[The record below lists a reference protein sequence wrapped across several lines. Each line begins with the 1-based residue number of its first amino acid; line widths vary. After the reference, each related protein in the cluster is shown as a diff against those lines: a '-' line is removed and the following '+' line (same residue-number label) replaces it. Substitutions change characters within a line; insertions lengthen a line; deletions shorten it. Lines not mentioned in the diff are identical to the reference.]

1 MYSADWPA
9 PQNVK
14 TLITTREGGV
24 SRAPYDRLNL
34 GHHVQDD
41 PQAVKQNRARL
52 CQYLPC
58 EPVWLQQV
66 HGTKVVNATS
76 AQSGIEADAVFSDSP
91 GAVCAVMTADC
102 LPVLFTNVQG
112 TKVAAAHAGWKGLM
126 DGVLEAALA
135 KFSKDDLIITY
146 MGPAIGPSAFEV
158 GPEVRD
164 GFIEQHADAK
174 SCFKPSSNEG
184 KWLGDMYA
192 LARIRLLAQGVK
204 RIYGGMECTY
214 TQEDKY
220 FSYRRDGMTGR
231 MASCIWIEKP

>member
-1 MYSADWPA
+1 MYSADWPV
-9 PQNVK
+9 PKHIK
-14 TLITTREGGV
+14 TLITTRDGGV
-24 SRAPYDRLNL
+24 SSAPYDSLNL
-34 GHHVQDD
+34 GHHVEDD
-41 PQAVKQNRARL
+41 PQAVKENRSRL
-52 CQYLPC
+52 YQHLPG
-58 EPVWLQQV
+58 EPAWLQQV
-66 HGTKVVNATS
+66 HGTVVVDANT

-91 GAVCAVMTADC
+91 AAVCAVMTADC

-126 DGVLEAALA
+126 EGVLEATLS
-135 KFSKDDLIITY
+135 KFSGDDVIIAY
-146 MGPAIGPSAFEV
+146 LGPAIGPNAFEV

-164 GFIEQHADAK
+164 GFIERNADAE
-174 SCFKPSSNEG
+174 SCFRASSNKG

-204 RIYGGMECTY
+204 RIYGGMECTF

-231 MASCIWIEKP
+231 MASCIWIENQ